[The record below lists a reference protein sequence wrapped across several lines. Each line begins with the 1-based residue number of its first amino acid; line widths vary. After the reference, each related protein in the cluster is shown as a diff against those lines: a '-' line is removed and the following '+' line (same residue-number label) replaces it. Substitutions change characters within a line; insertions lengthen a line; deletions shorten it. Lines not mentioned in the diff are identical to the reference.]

1 MNFFKKHWI
10 GIIIFAVIWIIG
22 WKIIFYIFP
31 NLLLMRLIMPTV
43 IVGDLLII
51 SKIIELQYHQ
61 WPWLFKWNDWKIVI
75 EDITKT
81 TVL

>member
-22 WKIIFYIFP
+22 WKIVFYISP

-43 IVGDLLII
+43 VIGNLLMI
-51 SKIIELQYHQ
+51 SKIIHWEYHQ
-61 WPWLFKWNDWKIVI
+61 WPWRFKWNDWKIVI
-75 EDITKT
+75 EDLKQKA
-81 TVL
+81 